1 MGVETSW
8 NLVEKP
14 GLVLRGFQNVWRTC
28 WVVMDILVELL
39 HAVVGH
45 GKIILWLGMACT
57 ARGSRGRGWNSLRML
72 WIMDKNLVN
81 MCTEFKGILRF

>member
-1 MGVETSW
+1 MGMETSW

-28 WVVMDILVELL
+28 WVVMDVLVELL

-45 GKIILWLGMACT
+45 GKIILWLCMTCT
-57 ARGSRGRGWNSLRML
+57 ACGSRGRSWNGLRML
-72 WIMDKNLVN
+72 WIMDRNLVN
-81 MCTEFKGILRF
+81 MFTEFKGIQKV